1 MAAAKR
7 QPAPFPS
14 KDEVLA
20 FIREHDGTVGKR
32 EIARAFQLKGQQRI
46 TLKALLKE
54 LAAEG
59 HIERDRKRRVA
70 APGRLPSVTVIEA
83 IGRDPDGELLGR
95 PANWNRDT
103 PPPTIYIAPFPGGH
117 PSLGEGERVLARLK
131 ASGEGV
137 YEAQPMRVVGTAPRR
152 VLGIYRPKVAE
163 GRLVPT
169 DKRAKRE
176 FVLRP
181 ENAAGARNG
190 DLVLAE
196 LLRGRDRLSL
206 PQVRVVERLSGPGS
220 LSLISLFQH
229 GIPIDFPKQALD
241 AGRDRRA
248 DPLGKREDLS
258 ANPAGHHRRRGR
270 PRLRRR
276 GLGGPGVRQR
286 PAAGGSW
293 SRSPTWPTT

>member
-59 HIERDRKRRVA
+59 HIERDRKRRVV

-95 PANWNRDT
+95 PANWTRDT

-131 ASGEGV
+131 AAGEGV

-163 GRLVPT
+163 GHLVPT
-169 DKRAKRE
+169 DKRAAARTRAWPACRSAPGGPR
-176 FVLRP
+176 RP
-181 ENAAGARNG
+181 WGDRSPGPAVAR
-190 DLVLAE
+190 
-196 LLRGRDRLSL
+196 S
-206 PQVRVVERLSGPGS
+206 
-220 LSLISLFQH
+220 
-229 GIPIDFPKQALD
+229 
-241 AGRDRRA
+241 
-248 DPLGKREDLS
+248 
-258 ANPAGHHRRRGR
+258 R
-270 PRLRRR
+270 PRAWAGLRRR
-276 GLGGPGVRQR
+276 HRR
-286 PAAGGSW
+286 PA
-293 SRSPTWPTT
+293 